1 MNININNY
9 QSFCVGTA
17 PINWRGDP
25 ENKLGFRKDTIVKY
39 EFNTRDKKGNKV
51 MDKLTREETND
62 LVNSIIRQYGD
73 NVIVQFS
80 GDALDIM
87 DVNKY
92 KSGDAELDEMFAREL
107 EERNARF
114 QEALKPA
121 QKLHRIIPNIQTD
134 AKLREG
140 LKGMSE
146 EVVDAAYSIIDNDFL
161 PHDIGDMTEEERQ
174 NLIALGM
181 EKARYLA
188 KDMGSQGAKF
198 LEAME
203 TIAQYGMNGETDEH
217 GRVTYDIKQGPM
229 AGAPDGYLC
238 ISELM
243 KRIDPEAYA
252 RHNAMITEA
261 LKKNDMSLLMKE
273 FRFSMDWTQWAYKEK
288 KDEINEI
295 KDEYISWKKNMQE
308 TEVKKIYD
316 SNLKDMGSFTESIIM
331 QNKTINESYLIK
343 NLKEFGEILQGKD
356 KKK

>member
-1 MNININNY
+1 M
-9 QSFCVGTA
+9 
-17 PINWRGDP
+17 
-25 ENKLGFRKDTIVKY
+25 
-39 EFNTRDKKGNKV
+39 
-51 MDKLTREETND
+51 
-62 LVNSIIRQYGD
+62 VNSIIRQYGD

-161 PHDIGDMTEEERQ
+161 PHNIGDMTEEERQ

-203 TIAQYGMNGETDEH
+203 TIAQY
-217 GRVTYDIKQGPM
+217 
-229 AGAPDGYLC
+229 L
-238 ISELM
+238 
-243 KRIDPEAYA
+243 
-252 RHNAMITEA
+252 
-261 LKKNDMSLLMKE
+261 SL
-273 FRFSMDWTQWAYKEK
+273 
-288 KDEINEI
+288 IHI
-295 KDEYISWKKNMQE
+295 
-308 TEVKKIYD
+308 
-316 SNLKDMGSFTESIIM
+316 
-331 QNKTINESYLIK
+331 
-343 NLKEFGEILQGKD
+343 
-356 KKK
+356 

>member
-1 MNININNY
+1 M
-9 QSFCVGTA
+9 
-17 PINWRGDP
+17 
-25 ENKLGFRKDTIVKY
+25 
-39 EFNTRDKKGNKV
+39 
-51 MDKLTREETND
+51 
-62 LVNSIIRQYGD
+62 
-73 NVIVQFS
+73 
-80 GDALDIM
+80 
-87 DVNKY
+87 
-92 KSGDAELDEMFAREL
+92 
-107 EERNARF
+107 
-114 QEALKPA
+114 
-121 QKLHRIIPNIQTD
+121 
-134 AKLREG
+134 
-140 LKGMSE
+140 
-146 EVVDAAYSIIDNDFL
+146 DAAYSSIDNDFL
-161 PHDIGDMTEEERQ
+161 PHDIGDMTEGERQ

-229 AGAPDGYLC
+229 AGAPDGHLC

-243 KRIDPEAYA
+243 KRVDPEAYEKG
-252 RHNAMITEA
+252 MEIWMEA
-261 LKKNDMSLLMKE
+261 LEKKDVALTFKYIRYL
-273 FRFSMDWTQWAYKEK
+273 MDWTQWAYKEK

>member
-17 PINWRGDP
+17 PVNWRGDP

-39 EFNTRDKKGNKV
+39 EFNTRDKEGNKV

-92 KSGDAELDEMFAREL
+92 KTGNAELDEMFAREL

-134 AKLREG
+134 AKLCDS
-140 LKGMSE
+140 LKGMNE
-146 EVVDAAYSIIDNDFL
+146 EIVDAAYSIIDTDFL

-174 NLIALGM
+174 NLISLGM

-203 TIAQYGMNGETDEH
+203 TIAQYGMNGRTDEN
-217 GRVTYDIKQGPM
+217 GKVTYDIRKGPM
-229 AGAPDGYLC
+229 VGAPDDHLD
-238 ISELM
+238 ITELM
-243 KRIDPEAYA
+243 QRIDPKSYERY
-252 RHNAMITEA
+252 MSIWTEA
-261 LKKNDMSLLMKE
+261 M
-273 FRFSMDWTQWAYKEK
+273 EK
-288 KDEINEI
+288 KDDSLMMDSVRFFLNWTKWAHKVKQPEIKEI
-295 KDEYISWKKNMQE
+295 KDEYISWKEKMQE
-308 TEVKKIYD
+308 TKVKKSYD
-316 SNLKDMGSFTESIIM
+316 SSLTDMGSFMESIIM
-331 QNKTINESYLIK
+331 QNKTINDAYLIK
-343 NLKEFGEILQGKD
+343 NLKAFGEILQD
-356 KKK
+356 TFQF